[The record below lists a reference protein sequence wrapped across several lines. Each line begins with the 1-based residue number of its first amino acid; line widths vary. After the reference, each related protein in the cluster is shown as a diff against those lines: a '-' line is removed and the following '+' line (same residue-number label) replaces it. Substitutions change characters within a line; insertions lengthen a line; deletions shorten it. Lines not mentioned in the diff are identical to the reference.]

1 MDNEHNFDYEEGC
14 EHGVY
19 PHTWKK
25 RQKQSMCMIMN
36 RVKRRMNTL
45 PVNTTI
51 PYWWIRQYIC
61 VVPVIPMVG
70 MLPVVA
76 MRGHRFLVITI
87 MRMRLSWE
95 LLVTTLV
102 VADRISMRVFVIYR
116 DVHLHHV
123 LWINNNNTSRNNDN
137 HDGDDERFVL
147 HFISLWIVG
156 VFIAKA
162 STTTVTIG

>member
-123 LWINNNNTSRNNDN
+123 FGSTITILVVTTIIMTATTKD
-137 HDGDDERFVL
+137 L
-147 HFISLWIVG
+147 YCISFPFGLSG
-156 VFIAKA
+156 YSSQKHQRRQ
-162 STTTVTIG
+162 